1 MVRLLSSWY
10 SSKEYFV
17 IIYVK
22 YEKDSNRQIANSYK
36 NRAKVMKN
44 TYKKKRVMLETQ
56 LILQQN
62 AYKLMWHPRW
72 RLPCH

>member
-36 NRAKVMKN
+36 NRTKVMKS
-44 TYKKKRVMLETQ
+44 TYIKKKSNARYNLFYNQMLT
-56 LILQQN
+56 N
-62 AYKLMWHPRW
+62 
-72 RLPCH
+72 